1 MKKRVFLSLLV
12 VLALALFWGTV
23 PANQG
28 VNAIKAG
35 KILTIT
41 SGVIEEGVI
50 LIEKGKIKEVG
61 KKVTIPA
68 NATIIDASKSTVM
81 PGIIEAQTTIG
92 LRERFEPSDA
102 NELTDPCTPQLK
114 VIDALNPFS
123 KEIKEVVFGGIT
135 TALITPGRLNVIG
148 GQPAVVKLTG
158 TTTSQM
164 VLLEPAGVKI
174 SLGEGP
180 KQAYGTKRRL
190 PSTRMGSA
198 YLVRKSLTDA
208 DYYLNQ
214 WKEYEKKKATD
225 KEAKKPKLDLKLE
238 PLARLLEGKLTA
250 FIECYRTDDIMTAL
264 RIIDEFKL
272 KAVLVGCSDGHKI
285 AEEIARRGVPVIT
298 SPMGVGP
305 RRIETKDITIR
316 NAGLLSQAG
325 VKVVIH
331 SDASLGVGA
340 IRELPLAAAFAVKGG
355 MDREEAL
362 KAITISAAEVIGV
375 AHRIGSIEKGK
386 DADLVIMSG
395 DPFHY
400 LTRVEKVIING
411 EIVFEKKE
419 QN

>member
-1 MKKRVFLSLLV
+1 MMKKISFILSVILTLT
-12 VLALALFWGTV
+12 LFWAV
-23 PANQG
+23 VSANQE
-28 VNAIKAG
+28 VIAIKAS

-41 SGVIEEGVI
+41 SGAIEGGVI

-61 KKVTIPA
+61 KKLAIPTQ
-68 NATIIDASKSTVM
+68 ATIIDASKSTVM
-81 PGIIEAQTTIG
+81 PGIIEAHTTIG
-92 LRERFEPSDA
+92 LQEEFEPPNAD
-102 NELTDPCTPQLK
+102 ELTDPCTPQLR

-123 KEIKEVVFGGIT
+123 RDIKEVLFGGIT
-135 TALITPGRLNVIG
+135 TAMITPGRLNVIG

-158 TTTSQM
+158 TTPRQM
-164 VLLEPAGVKI
+164 TLLEPAGVKI

-180 KQAYGTKRRL
+180 KQAYGKKQRL

-198 YLVRKSLTDA
+198 YLVRKALTDA
-208 DYYLNQ
+208 RYYLNQ

-250 FIECYRTDDIMTAL
+250 FIECYRADDIMTAL

-272 KAVLVGCSDGHKI
+272 KGVLVGCTDGHKV
-285 AEEIARRGVPVIT
+285 AEEIAGSRVPVII

-305 RRIETKDITIR
+305 RRIETKDINIR
-316 NAGLLSQAG
+316 NAGILSRVG

-331 SDASLGVGA
+331 SDASLGVGT

-362 KAITISAAEVIGV
+362 RAITINAAEVLGV
-375 AHRIGSIEKGK
+375 DHRIGSIEKGK

>member
-1 MKKRVFLSLLV
+1 MKSKLSFSLLV
-12 VLALALFWGTV
+12 VLALALFWAGIS
-23 PANQG
+23 ADQG
-28 VNAIKAG
+28 IIAIKAG

-41 SGVIEEGVI
+41 SGVIEDGVI

-61 KKVTIPA
+61 KKLPIPA
-68 NATIIDASKSTVM
+68 QATVIDASNSTVM
-81 PGIIEAQTTIG
+81 PGIIEAHTTIG
-92 LRERFEPSDA
+92 LQERFEPPNAD
-102 NELTDPCTPQLK
+102 ELTDPCTPQLR

-123 KEIKEVVFGGIT
+123 RDIKEVVFGGIT
-135 TALITPGRLNVIG
+135 TAMITPGRLNVIG

-158 TTTSQM
+158 TTTSEM

-180 KQAYGTKRRL
+180 KQTYGEKRRL

-198 YLVRKSLTDA
+198 YLVRKALTDA
-208 DYYLNQ
+208 GYYLNQ
-214 WKEYEKKKATD
+214 WQEYEKKKATD
-225 KEAKKPKLDLKLE
+225 PEAKKPKLDLKME
-238 PLARLLEGKLTA
+238 PLAKLLEGKLTA
-250 FIECYRTDDIMTAL
+250 FIESYRSDDIMTAL
-264 RIIDEFKL
+264 RVIDEFKL
-272 KAVLVGCSDGHKI
+272 KGVLVGCTDGHRV
-285 AEEIARRGVPVIT
+285 AEEIARRKVPVIV

-305 RRIETKDITIR
+305 RRIETKDINIR
-316 NAGLLSQAG
+316 NAGILSDAG

-331 SDASLGVGA
+331 SDATLGVGA

-362 KAITISAAEVIGV
+362 RAITINPAEVLGLD
-375 AHRIGSIEKGK
+375 HRIGSIEKGK
-386 DADLVIMSG
+386 DADLVILSG